1 MRMKLLLLGA
11 TGLVG
16 SKTLKL
22 ALSSELVS
30 TVIAPTRKPLAPSD
44 RLVNPVGLDLE
55 ELIPTLMSYKPD
67 AVVCALGTTQAIAG
81 SKEAFRYVDYELPLA
96 FGKAAYTAGVET
108 YAIVT
113 AMGASPD
120 SMSFYYRT
128 KGDVERDIQKIA
140 FQSLTICRPSLVGG
154 ERNKAR
160 AAEGAVLG
168 LLRFFAP
175 ILPKKLRINP
185 ADAIAAK
192 LLDAVIVAKL
202 GCRWINSQEMN

>member
-1 MRMKLLLLGA
+1 MKLLLLGA

-128 KGDVERDIQKIA
+128 KGEVERDIQKIA

-202 GCRWINSQEMN
+202 GCRRINSQEMN

>member
-1 MRMKLLLLGA
+1 MKLLLLGA

-30 TVIAPTRKPLAPSD
+30 TVIAPTRKPLTPSD

-55 ELIPTLMSYKPD
+55 EFVPSLMSYKPD

-128 KGDVERDIQKIA
+128 KGEVERDIQKIA
-140 FQSLTICRPSLVGG
+140 FQSLTICRPSLIGG
-154 ERNKAR
+154 ERNEAR
-160 AAEGAVLG
+160 AAEGAVLA

-175 ILPKKLRINP
+175 ILPKKLRVNP